1 MLHQLDTFYGITTE
15 DGPWHDS
22 SAAFDIAVA
31 WPEAAP
37 FAETAIWWAYLSEPE
52 LFRELDR
59 EFEYQLSAAGAS
71 RGFIALAPDSSL
83 VVLVNTDVAGAERF
97 FGRVQAATA
106 AWESDSPSEVL
117 ERLHFEAALSRLS
130 FEDLGSGTVA
140 IHVAAPSCGGL
151 TQQAAAIGVV
161 GLAWIIEEESGRAVD
176 GAWAPR
182 QDLIADSCDT
192 EPIAPSLAWEALR
205 LVPDETAALGVIV
218 DLHAAY
224 SQLGRTL
231 GGFAPYVLDQDAF
244 QEALDGSDLSA
255 LLEPGGLNAFV
266 VSDAHDSNFAFGG
279 VASDALAALVNIQTT
294 PVAGIGNVFGDIQA
308 TLPETAELPQ
318 QWQSL
323 RDAAP
328 AGSVGVVLLNAALA
342 QELVN
347 EAPSMFHGAFSNAVQ
362 ESSGLVFALA
372 DDGRYSMRIHGIPPS
387 AANVVRENLTA
398 LAADLADASG
408 FMFPQF
414 IIFGAQFFADAI
426 EVDSFETGVEVRLIA
441 NPSPLFMAG
450 TFFMLGRVETFPNQQ
465 PTSTPASRN
474 PTHSQFRH

>member
-1 MLHQLDTFYGITTE
+1 MTAIMVGDVQALIDAFGQSLGLGFDAEPMLRAALATITNQSDWTEHGVRLDQMRRGLIAFHEPTDRAVVIVDAAAIDVPSLRPAQPYRLGHDAMLHQLDTFYGITTE

-362 ESSGLVFALA
+362 E
-372 DDGRYSMRIHGIPPS
+372 
-387 AANVVRENLTA
+387 
-398 LAADLADASG
+398 
-408 FMFPQF
+408 
-414 IIFGAQFFADAI
+414 
-426 EVDSFETGVEVRLIA
+426 
-441 NPSPLFMAG
+441 
-450 TFFMLGRVETFPNQQ
+450 
-465 PTSTPASRN
+465 
-474 PTHSQFRH
+474 